1 MADAAAR
8 RVLVLGAHAIADGG
22 TGAHLAASLR
32 ALEEAGHDVVAA
44 VMERNGGPLPASVAH
59 VVPGM
64 AVPDV
69 SEEARERVV
78 ELVRDVRPDVIHV
91 QQLEDGSLIPLLRR
105 EAPVVY
111 NVHNFV
117 GCPSGW
123 SYFRRPGHEC
133 TRPHGAGCV
142 PNLTARGCAHALDVR
157 DLPAKYRRAERRVTG
172 LRNADAV
179 VAHSNF
185 VARHLTVNGV
195 RKPTVVPLFSTV
207 TPGPPD
213 GPAGRRVLFSGRVVA
228 AKGVGT
234 LLRAAAEVGAQVDV
248 CGDGWWAPKARQLA
262 QRLGVES
269 LVRFRGWVSRE
280 ELSMAYREAAVAT
293 VPSHWPEPFGL
304 VGLEAM
310 VNRRPVVASAT
321 GGIPEWL
328 EDGETGLLVPPGD
341 AHALA
346 KALATL
352 LDDPARCKRMG
363 ESGAARAARLFSQER
378 YLEAIGRAYT
388 DAIAGW
394 NGGR

>member
-1 MADAAAR
+1 M
-8 RVLVLGAHAIADGG
+8 
-22 TGAHLAASLR
+22 
-32 ALEEAGHDVVAA
+32 ALEKAGHDVVGA
-44 VMERNGGPLPASVAH
+44 VMERNGGPVPASVTH

-64 AVPDV
+64 GVKELPR
-69 SEEARERVV
+69 EARENVV
-78 ELVRDVRPDVIHV
+78 DLVRDVQPDVIHV
-91 QQLEDGSLIPLLRR
+91 QQLQDGSLIPLLQR

-123 SYFRRPGHEC
+123 SYFRQPGHEC

-142 PNLTARGCAHALDVR
+142 PNLAVRGCAHARDVR
-157 DLPAKYRRAERRVTG
+157 DLPAKYRRAGRRVAA

-179 VAHSNF
+179 VAHSTF

-195 RKPTVVPLFSTV
+195 RKPSVVPLFSTV
-207 TPGPPD
+207 APGPAG

-234 LLRAAAEVGAQVDV
+234 LLRAAAEAGAQVDV
-248 CGDGWWAPKARQLA
+248 CGDGWWAPKARRLA
-262 QRLGVES
+262 ASLGIES
-269 LVRFRGWVSRE
+269 LVRFRGWLGRD
-280 ELSMAYREAAVAT
+280 ELSNAYQEAAIVT

-310 VNRRPVVASAT
+310 VHRRPVVASAT

-346 KALATL
+346 TALTTL
-352 LDDPARCKRMG
+352 LDDPGLCERMG
-363 ESGAARAARLFSQER
+363 ERGAARAARLFSQER
-378 YLEAIGRAYT
+378 YVAAIGGAYD

-394 NGGR
+394 RNGR